1 MALAFKQVT
10 VNFDTG
16 PNVPGLIKEKSFTAV
31 FNGHVRTAEAV
42 LKGFEIGY
50 SGADHEVFK
59 QEIDIDVDQI
69 SGNSVQGRVQF
80 LLRDDTQSSHP
91 FGGYVQ
97 LVVIA
102 DVQ

>member
-1 MALAFKQVT
+1 MAT
-10 VNFDTG
+10 R
-16 PNVPGLIKEKSFTAV
+16 
-31 FNGHVRTAEAV
+31 HV
-42 LKGFEIGY
+42 
-50 SGADHEVFK
+50 
-59 QEIDIDVDQI
+59 DIDVDQI

-80 LLRDDTQSSHP
+80 LLRDDTQSSHA

>member
-10 VNFDTG
+10 VEFDSGIKT
-16 PNVPGLIKEKSFTAV
+16 PGITKEKSFTAT
-31 FNGHVRTAEAV
+31 FNGPVRTAEAV
-42 LKGFEIGY
+42 LKGFKMGF
-50 SGADHEVFK
+50 SGEDHELFK

-69 SGNSVQGRVQF
+69 SGNTVKGRVQY
-80 LLRDDTQSSHP
+80 LLRDDQSTENL

-102 DVQ
+102 DVA